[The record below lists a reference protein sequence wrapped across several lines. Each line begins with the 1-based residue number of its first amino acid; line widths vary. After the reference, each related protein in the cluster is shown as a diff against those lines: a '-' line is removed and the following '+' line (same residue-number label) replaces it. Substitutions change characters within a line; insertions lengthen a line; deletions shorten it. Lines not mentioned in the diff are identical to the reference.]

1 MIEIRNLSKIYKT
14 KSGTVK
20 GVDDVSL
27 TIQKGEIYGIVGY
40 SGAGKSSLLRCI
52 NLLERPSSGS
62 ITVNGI
68 NLTSLNS
75 EELTVSSAKNRHDF
89 STFLLN

>member
-1 MIEIRNLSKIYKT
+1 MKFEILSKIYNT
-14 KSGTVK
+14 KSGIVN
-20 GVDDVSL
+20 GVDHVSL
-27 TIQKGEIYGIVGY
+27 SIQKGEIYGIVGY

-68 NLTSLNS
+68 NLSSLKS
-75 EELTVSSAKNRHDF
+75 EELRIARLKNRYDF
-89 STFLLN
+89 STFLFN